1 MGRWVFLGSFWC
13 FAFLSDVNITFVKC
27 KKEKPTLDGFP
38 RQKAV
43 VFPTRLH
50 SGCQQFDLK
59 LKVLK
64 MENSSVQSP
73 LDVDPSM
80 EYACFCIF
88 FGASG
93 RLLFCMISTV
103 HSYCLRWASLVGS
116 SSAIPLHKHTFFISG
131 LCLTG
136 LSSMP
141 GKCCYN
147 DLFKFLIV
155 IIGKKMYSH

>member
-1 MGRWVFLGSFWC
+1 MGLFGFISGVLPFSQMSTLHLSSAKKKNPHWMVSLDRKLCFFQHGSIQVASSLTSSWKFWKWKI
-13 FAFLSDVNITFVKC
+13 ALYN
-27 KKEKPTLDGFP
+27 
-38 RQKAV
+38 
-43 VFPTRLH
+43 
-50 SGCQQFDLK
+50 
-59 LKVLK
+59 
-64 MENSSVQSP
+64 SP

-93 RLLFCMISTV
+93 GLLFCMISTV

-116 SSAIPLHKHTFFISG
+116 SSAITLHKHTFFISG